1 MTWQIEWD
9 IRAQKELKTLDKYI
23 QKKILIY
30 LRERTADN
38 PRCFGKALSHDKV
51 GLWRYRVEDY
61 RIICRIEDNRLTVFV
76 LAVAHR
82 KEVYK

>member
-9 IRAQKELKTLDKYI
+9 IRAQKELKTLDKHI
-23 QKKILIY
+23 QKKILAYI
-30 LRERTADN
+30 REKTADN
-38 PRCFGKALSHDKV
+38 PRYFGKALSHDKV

-61 RIICRIEDNRLTVFV
+61 RIICRIDDFRLVV
-76 LAVAHR
+76 LVVAVAHR

>member
-9 IRAQKELKTLDKYI
+9 IRAQKELKALDKHV
-23 QKKILIY
+23 QKKILAYI
-30 LRERTADN
+30 RERTTDN
-38 PRCFGKALSHDKV
+38 PRYFGKALSHDKL

-61 RIICRIEDNRLTVFV
+61 RIICRIDDFRLVVLV